1 LRKVSYIQALGE
13 ALREEMERDERVF
26 ILGEDV
32 ASNLFGATTGFTE
45 QFGPERVRNTPIS
58 EGAIAGAAVG
68 AAMVGMRPIA
78 DFTIASFL
86 YVAMDQIVSIAA
98 KSTYLYGGQAKI
110 PVVMRA
116 CMFYGQA
123 NAAQHSDRPYA
134 TFATIPGLK
143 IVVPTTPYD
152 IKGLLKTAVRDDDPV
167 MIFEDGTTWGY
178 MGEIPDEEYL
188 IPFGQA
194 DVKRSGSDVTVV
206 GIAGAVHHAL
216 AAADT
221 LEQEG
226 ISVEVVDPRTIRPLD
241 RAAILSSVEKTGR
254 LVVADPAHQVCSV
267 ASEISA
273 IVAEQGF
280 WNLRAPI
287 ARVTAP
293 DIHPPFSPPA
303 EAPLYPSSDRIADA
317 VRHVLAD

>member
-1 LRKVSYIQALGE
+1 MRKVSYIQALGE

-45 QFGPERVRNTPIS
+45 QFGADRVRNTPIS

-98 KSTYLYGGQAKI
+98 KSTYLYGGQASI

-116 CMFYGQA
+116 CMFYGAA

-134 TFATIPGLK
+134 TFATVPGLK

-188 IPFGQA
+188 IPFGEA
-194 DVKRSGSDVTVV
+194 DIKRPGTDVTVV

-221 LEQEG
+221 LDQEG
-226 ISVEVVDPRTIRPLD
+226 ISVEVIDPRTIRPLD
-241 RAAILSSVEKTGR
+241 KNTILQSVEKTGR

-267 ASEISA
+267 ASEVSA
-273 IVAEQGF
+273 IVAEEGF
-280 WNLRAPI
+280 WSLRAPI

-303 EAPLYPSSDRIADA
+303 EAPLYPSPTRIADA
-317 VRHVLAD
+317 VRHVMAD